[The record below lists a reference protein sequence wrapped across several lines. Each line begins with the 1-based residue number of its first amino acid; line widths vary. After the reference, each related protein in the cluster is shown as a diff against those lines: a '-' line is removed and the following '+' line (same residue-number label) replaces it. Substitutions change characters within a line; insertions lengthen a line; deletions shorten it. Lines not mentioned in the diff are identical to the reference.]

1 MAYDMR
7 QLLEVARMYHVEKL
21 SQQEISEQ
29 LGLSR
34 PKVSRVLREAEEQ
47 GIIQVTIVDPSHDTA
62 ELAQRLIEQ
71 FGLKDAYV
79 ADTVGLSGNKA
90 FSQLGKAGADY
101 LVRLLNP
108 QDVLGVAW
116 GRTTLEIA
124 RQMPEWPIREMTV
137 ASLIGCPYE
146 NALDED
152 VFEVARMLARK
163 LQASL
168 HILYTPVIVS
178 SPEARDV
185 YLSDRHTAAAMK
197 QIDYCNIAISCIGNF
212 WRRGRLYRSGY
223 ITPEKFDELA
233 KKGAVG
239 CICAHFYDRDGNP
252 VDEDLDSRAIAIPF
266 EALKDKTWSIGVV
279 MGLEKIDAI
288 MGALRGKLVN
298 VLITESDTAKALLEK
313 AADKSKKLSLKHMT
327 RPSDSA
333 RRLGRSG

>member
-1 MAYDMR
+1 MDARRMAYDMR

-34 PKVSRVLREAEEQ
+34 PKVSRVLSEAEEQ
-47 GIIQVTIVDPSHDTA
+47 GIIQVTIVDPTRDTA
-62 ELAQRLIEQ
+62 ELAQRLIER
-71 FGLKDAYV
+71 FGLKDAFV
-79 ADTVGLSGNKA
+79 ADTVGLSGSKA
-90 FSQLGKAGADY
+90 FEALGRAGAEY

-124 RQMPEWPIREMTV
+124 RQMPEWPVREATV

-163 LQASL
+163 LQAAL

-185 YLSDRHTAAAMK
+185 YLADAHTAAAMK
-197 QIDYCNIAISCIGNF
+197 QIDYCNIAICCIGNF

-223 ITPEKFDELA
+223 VTPEKFDELT
-233 KKGAVG
+233 KRGAVG
-239 CICAHFYDRDGNP
+239 CVCAHFYDKDGRP
-252 VDEDLDSRAIAIPF
+252 VDDELDSRAIAITLD
-266 EALKDKTWSIGVV
+266 ALKEKAWSIGVS

-288 MGALRGKLVN
+288 MGALRGGFIN
-298 VLITESDTAKALLEK
+298 VLITESDTAKALLERAGK
-313 AADKSKKLSLKHMT
+313 KSKRLSS
-327 RPSDSA
+327 RRAA
-333 RRLGRSG
+333 RHS

>member
-1 MAYDMR
+1 MAYDMH

-21 SQQEISEQ
+21 SQQEISDQ

-34 PKVSRVLREAEEQ
+34 AKVSRVLSEAEEQ
-47 GIIQVTIVDPSHDTA
+47 GIIQVTIVDPTRDTA
-62 ELAQRLIEQ
+62 ELAQRLIER
-71 FGLKDAYV
+71 FGLKDASV
-79 ADTVGLSGNKA
+79 ADTVGLSGNMA
-90 FSQLGKAGADY
+90 FSQLGKAGAEY

-108 QDVLGVAW
+108 QDVLGVSW

-163 LQASL
+163 LEASL

-178 SPEARDV
+178 SREARDV
-185 YLSDRHTAAAMK
+185 YLSDRHTAEAMR
-197 QIDYCNIAISCIGNF
+197 QIDVCNITISCIGNF

-223 ITPEKFDELA
+223 VSPEKFRELGR
-233 KKGAVG
+233 KGAVG
-239 CICAHFYDRDGNP
+239 CICARFYDREGNP
-252 VDEDLDSRAIAIPF
+252 VDEDLDSRSIAISLD
-266 EALKDKTWSIGVV
+266 ALRDKTWSIGVV

-288 MGALRGKLVN
+288 MGALKGGLVN
-298 VLITESDTAKALLEK
+298 VLITESNTAKALLERSAGSSQRLSMK
-313 AADKSKKLSLKHMT
+313 RAAGALEV
-327 RPSDSA
+327 
-333 RRLGRSG
+333 GRSG